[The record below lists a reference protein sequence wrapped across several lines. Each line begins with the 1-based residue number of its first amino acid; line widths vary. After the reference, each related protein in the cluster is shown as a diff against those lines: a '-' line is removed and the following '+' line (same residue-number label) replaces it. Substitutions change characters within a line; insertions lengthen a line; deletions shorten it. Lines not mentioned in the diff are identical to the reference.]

1 MDNKDFE
8 LALFIKC
15 ALEAGAKIIKGDAG
29 LSPGIWIGNKP
40 INTKELFE
48 ILFSPENCQ
57 DK

>member
-1 MDNKDFE
+1 MNNKNVE
-8 LALFIKC
+8 LALLIKC

-29 LSPGIWIGNKP
+29 LSPGIWIDNKP

-57 DK
+57 DE